1 LVDKKRK
8 GRQMRL
14 LVLFLGIVLFP
25 SVAYAYV
32 DPGFLSMLFQLIYV
46 FIFGTLATLIF
57 KPWRYI
63 KSLFKTS
70 SSKKEPESENESQER
85 DITD

>member
-1 LVDKKRK
+1 
-8 GRQMRL
+8 MRL
-14 LVLFLGIVLFP
+14 LVLVLAIVFFP
-25 SVAYAYV
+25 SVGYAYV

-63 KSLFKTS
+63 KSFFKAS
-70 SSKKEPESENESQER
+70 SSKKESESENESQER

>member
-1 LVDKKRK
+1 VDETGR
-8 GRQMRL
+8 GRQMKL
-14 LVLFLGIVLFP
+14 LVLVLAIVFFP
-25 SVAYAYV
+25 RVAYAYV
-32 DPGFLSMLFQLIYV
+32 DPGFLSILFQLVYV

-70 SSKKEPESENESQER
+70 SSKKESESENESQER